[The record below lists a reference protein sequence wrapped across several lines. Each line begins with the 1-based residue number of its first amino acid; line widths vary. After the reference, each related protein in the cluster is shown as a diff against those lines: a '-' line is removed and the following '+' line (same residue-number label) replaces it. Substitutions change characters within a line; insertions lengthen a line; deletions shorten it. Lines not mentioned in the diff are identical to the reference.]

1 MTHSSMKMIKATCHS
16 TSKMSNKLFS
26 KYCHFIPHVTFAL
39 FDAIKLAFKTY
50 QERPSIISSSSL
62 FSFFS
67 SFDQSFLQ
75 CPWKYMEEKV
85 TTKHV
90 QNMHKRSISLQLP
103 PLSEYNSN
111 KMCSPEFPLG
121 IIPEI
126 ISLRFYCIPL
136 RHFTLKHHLGL
147 AQKRGLVQARRKK
160 FSLKPQ
166 SLSSVIFLP
175 IFNLHFFTFSS
186 TPCSRTMSIFLLK
199 SYLPFF
205 EFQV

>member
-1 MTHSSMKMIKATCHS
+1 
-16 TSKMSNKLFS
+16 
-26 KYCHFIPHVTFAL
+26 
-39 FDAIKLAFKTY
+39 
-50 QERPSIISSSSL
+50 
-62 FSFFS
+62 
-67 SFDQSFLQ
+67 
-75 CPWKYMEEKV
+75 MEEKV

-147 AQKRGLVQARRKK
+147 AQKRALVWARRKK

-186 TPCSRTMSIFLLK
+186 TPWSRTMSIFFLK
-199 SYLPFF
+199 SYLSFF
-205 EFQV
+205 EFQNIKLSTWPPEESENIFSLKFDPAMSRMELSWKYA

>member
-1 MTHSSMKMIKATCHS
+1 
-16 TSKMSNKLFS
+16 
-26 KYCHFIPHVTFAL
+26 
-39 FDAIKLAFKTY
+39 
-50 QERPSIISSSSL
+50 
-62 FSFFS
+62 
-67 SFDQSFLQ
+67 
-75 CPWKYMEEKV
+75 MEEKV

-111 KMCSPEFPLG
+111 KMCSREFP
-121 IIPEI
+121 E

-136 RHFTLKHHLGL
+136 RRFTLKHHLGL
-147 AQKRGLVQARRKK
+147 AQKRGLVKARRKK

-175 IFNLHFFTFSS
+175 IFNLHFFIFSS